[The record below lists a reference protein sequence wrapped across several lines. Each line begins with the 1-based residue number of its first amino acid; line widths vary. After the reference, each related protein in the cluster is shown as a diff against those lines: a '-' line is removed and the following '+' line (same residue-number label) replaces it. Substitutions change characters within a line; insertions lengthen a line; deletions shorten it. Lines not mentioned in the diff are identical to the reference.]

1 MQLGQSPY
9 INIFPEERARDASPD
24 GAMLRPRDHSRGG
37 REICISVADQVLM
50 VSSIASLG
58 RNYVNHAGSDQ
69 QPER

>member
-1 MQLGQSPY
+1 
-9 INIFPEERARDASPD
+9 
-24 GAMLRPRDHSRGG
+24 
-37 REICISVADQVLM
+37 M